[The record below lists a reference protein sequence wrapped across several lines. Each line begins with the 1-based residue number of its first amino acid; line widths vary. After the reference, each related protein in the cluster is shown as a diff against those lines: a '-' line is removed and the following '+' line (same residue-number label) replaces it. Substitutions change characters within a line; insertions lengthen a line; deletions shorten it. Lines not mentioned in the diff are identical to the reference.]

1 LGYKIENKYGKK
13 KWEKYPLH
21 YSIETEKKIYIF
33 AETIVE
39 DEGSRPVA
47 VYWQGCLNSRELD
60 LISPHGI

>member
-1 LGYKIENKYGKK
+1 MTASKQ
-13 KWEKYPLH
+13 
-21 YSIETEKKIYIF
+21 EKKTF

-60 LISPHGI
+60 LISPNAI

>member
-1 LGYKIENKYGKK
+1 MEKK
-13 KWEKYPLH
+13 KNGKSIPSMTASKQKKKY
-21 YSIETEKKIYIF
+21 IYIF

>member
-13 KWEKYPLH
+13 KKWEKYPLH
-21 YSIETEKKIYIF
+21 DSIETGKKKIP
-33 AETIVE
+33 ETIVE

>member
-1 LGYKIENKYGKK
+1 MEKK

-21 YSIETEKKIYIF
+21 DSIETRKREKKKTF